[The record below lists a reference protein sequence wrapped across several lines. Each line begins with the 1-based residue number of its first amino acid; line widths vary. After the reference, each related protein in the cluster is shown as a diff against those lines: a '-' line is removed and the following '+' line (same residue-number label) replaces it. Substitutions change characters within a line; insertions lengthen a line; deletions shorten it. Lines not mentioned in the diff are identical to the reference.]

1 MRGLHN
7 MKKSYL
13 LQRDSLLVDH
23 TIDCR
28 PESVKGH
35 DLPVIEVSGNL
46 NNLELIFE
54 TLKSH
59 ENK

>member
-1 MRGLHN
+1 MRGVYD
-7 MKKSYL
+7 MRREYL

-46 NNLELIFE
+46 NTLELIFDA
-54 TLKSH
+54 LKSH
-59 ENK
+59 EK